1 MLKHSYSFQASCVF
15 TLATCMAWLKFY
27 FNSSFTAL
35 KVCKCI
41 FTVETSSELEMKTL
55 S

>member
-1 MLKHSYSFQASCVF
+1 MLKHSYSFQASCVLPWQLVM
-15 TLATCMAWLKFY
+15 TWLKFD

-41 FTVETSSELEMKTL
+41 FTVETSYDLEMKAL